1 MLTTASTLMAA
12 AVLAAAAA
20 PAAPLPPDIHPVS
33 RSRLAPIDREKMDAE
48 GKRVYDLVR
57 GANAALGASGPG
69 AVTIYSPGVAEPF
82 QHLNTYLRKSVVG
95 PKYFEVGTLLAAYEY
110 KQGFEWTGHEPAAVR
125 AGVEPAMLDV
135 IRNDKPSTGLPDKDK
150 TVIDFGRAL
159 LRGDHQVS
167 PELWKKMVGY
177 FGEQGTVEMAVIIGD
192 YVMAAIALN
201 AANQLPMAGRENTIP
216 WK

>member
-1 MLTTASTLMAA
+1 MFTTLIAA
-12 AVLAAAAA
+12 AALAAAAA
-20 PAAPLPPDIHPVS
+20 PAAQLPPDINPVS
-33 RSRLAPIDREKMDAE
+33 RSRLAPLDREKLDAE
-48 GKRVYDLVR
+48 GKRVYDFVR
-57 GANAALGASGPG
+57 GKNAALGASGPG

-82 QHLNTYLRKSVVG
+82 QQLNTYLRTTVVG
-95 PKYFEVGTLLAAYEY
+95 PKYFEIGTLLAAYEY
-110 KQGFEWTGHEPAAVR
+110 RQGFEWTGHEPAAVR
-125 AGVEPAMLDV
+125 AGVEPAILDV

-159 LRGDHQVS
+159 LRGNKQVS

-177 FGEQGTVEMAVIIGD
+177 FGEKGTVEMAVIVGD
-192 YVMAAIALN
+192 YVMAAIVLN